1 MRNEHQ
7 AHANG
12 YFDLSSFDTDV
23 GVRFGLAEEGRGGWG
38 GTGNSASVDMLSLR
52 APPELGTTGR
62 KQTGQKVRFH
72 WRQKGTRN

>member
-38 GTGNSASVDMLSLR
+38 GTRASEVDARSELVLDERMTLEAAYNR
-52 APPELGTTGR
+52 ACVR
-62 KQTGQKVRFH
+62 KTSIHR
-72 WRQKGTRN
+72 T